1 MLWRKIKKGHRM
13 VIKNWY
19 CQQCYN
25 NAVKY
30 VFKKKTKKTHSE
42 NNYLENIT
50 SLNSCSLRNKTHKWM
65 DYTLQ
70 TPRVR
75 STISVL
81 YSLILILKM
90 TTKKK
95 KIQQNL
101 YLCENNHNQYTVV
114 YTTVKTHM
122 LILKFCFLLQ
132 FIRWPENVL
141 LH

>member
-1 MLWRKIKKGHRM
+1 MNGLHIANTSSQVYNIGIILSNFNFENDDKK
-13 VIKNWY
+13 
-19 CQQCYN
+19 
-25 NAVKY
+25 
-30 VFKKKTKKTHSE
+30 
-42 NNYLENIT
+42 
-50 SLNSCSLRNKTHKWM
+50 
-65 DYTLQ
+65 
-70 TPRVR
+70 
-75 STISVL
+75 
-81 YSLILILKM
+81 
-90 TTKKK
+90 KKK

>member
-1 MLWRKIKKGHRM
+1 
-13 VIKNWY
+13 
-19 CQQCYN
+19 
-25 NAVKY
+25 
-30 VFKKKTKKTHSE
+30 
-42 NNYLENIT
+42 
-50 SLNSCSLRNKTHKWM
+50 M

-95 KIQQNL
+95 KKKIQQNL

-122 LILKFCFLLQ
+122 PILKFCFLLQ

>member
-1 MLWRKIKKGHRM
+1 
-13 VIKNWY
+13 
-19 CQQCYN
+19 
-25 NAVKY
+25 
-30 VFKKKTKKTHSE
+30 
-42 NNYLENIT
+42 
-50 SLNSCSLRNKTHKWM
+50 M

-70 TPRVR
+70 TPGVR

-90 TTKKK
+90 TTQKKK

-114 YTTVKTHM
+114 YTTVM

>member
-1 MLWRKIKKGHRM
+1 
-13 VIKNWY
+13 
-19 CQQCYN
+19 
-25 NAVKY
+25 
-30 VFKKKTKKTHSE
+30 
-42 NNYLENIT
+42 
-50 SLNSCSLRNKTHKWM
+50 M

-114 YTTVKTHM
+114 YTTVM